1 MNNFTLFFNEGFPKP
16 IHSIE
21 FTLEE
26 ALFPEQLCCKVK
38 FPEAAITN
46 AIEGL
51 EIAFHTKGKLY
62 DNFRILMSDQLS
74 STIFEQIDSFPSG
87 DPIFTSMYEGLV
99 HYKVKITQEIHLE
112 NDPNYDCINYKF
124 PGDYDRCLRNEN
136 MKASVD
142 KIGCA
147 PSWLTKNASLWCK
160 ENELAEKL
168 KTYDDLLQWTD
179 FVVDVSFG
187 LKKSGCPVP
196 CKKSKFYSTNGGFRG
211 GISGQKGV
219 TIIFDRIVE
228 KTISEFQ
235 RSPKTMLT
243 RFGGLIGLGK
253 NMLWVMILS
262 VTGVGF
268 FTNKTK

>member
-1 MNNFTLFFNEGFPKP
+1 M
-16 IHSIE
+16 
-21 FTLEE
+21 
-26 ALFPEQLCCKVK
+26 KV
-38 FPEAAITN
+38 
-46 AIEGL
+46 
-51 EIAFHTKGKLY
+51 
-62 DNFRILMSDQLS
+62 
-74 STIFEQIDSFPSG
+74 
-87 DPIFTSMYEGLV
+87 
-99 HYKVKITQEIHLE
+99 
-112 NDPNYDCINYKF
+112 
-124 PGDYDRCLRNEN
+124 
-136 MKASVD
+136 SVD

-179 FVVDVSFG
+179 FVGDVSFG

-196 CKKSKFYSTNGGFRG
+196 CKKSKFYSTNGGFSG
-211 GISGQKGV
+211 KNVFGQKGV
-219 TIIFDRIVE
+219 FIMFDRTVE

-235 RSPKTMLT
+235 RSPRTMLT